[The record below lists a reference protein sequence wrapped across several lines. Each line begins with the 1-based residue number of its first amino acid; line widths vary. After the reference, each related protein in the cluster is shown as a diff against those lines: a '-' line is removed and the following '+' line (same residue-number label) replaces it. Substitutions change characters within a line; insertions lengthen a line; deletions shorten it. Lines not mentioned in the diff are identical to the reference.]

1 VLLSLWQLGMESLQ
15 LSGLSALERVK
26 ATGRPSSALGEGLAD
41 ALNVGGY

>member
-1 VLLSLWQLGMESLQ
+1 MESLQ

-26 ATGRPSSALGEGLAD
+26 AAGGPSSALGEGMAD